1 MILQK
6 IITQFNYSGYNKK
19 TNTFQKIKTLQKTD
33 TLQKGVKHIYTNF
46 NLQMGTLFMALHYLN
61 KIDNNNNNKN
71 IKLIDYIFVS
81 IIVASK
87 QLLDYPFK
95 IKIMCNKIHFDYD
108 YYCIKELQF
117 LNLINWETYIY

>member
-1 MILQK
+1 
-6 IITQFNYSGYNKK
+6 
-19 TNTFQKIKTLQKTD
+19 
-33 TLQKGVKHIYTNF
+33 
-46 NLQMGTLFMALHYLN
+46 MALHYLN
-61 KIDNNNNNKN
+61 KIDNNNKN

-95 IKIMCNKIHFDYD
+95 IKIMCNKIHVDYD
-108 YYCIKELQF
+108 DYCIKELEF